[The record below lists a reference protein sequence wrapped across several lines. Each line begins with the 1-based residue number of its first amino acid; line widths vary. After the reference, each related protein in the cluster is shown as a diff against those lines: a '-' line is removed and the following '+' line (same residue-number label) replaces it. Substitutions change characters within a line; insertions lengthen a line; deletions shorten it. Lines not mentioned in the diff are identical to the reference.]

1 MDKTD
6 KVNHKTLFLLDI
18 SAGFANKSSEQAIE
32 FDVFTKSRTVV
43 TPLSPITKSLW
54 TCTVESVLEYSRIV
68 WDLFPESDKLLSFL
82 AFNENGCSR
91 LNSWNDQSLHFLNN
105 NFAQVALTIN
115 KNNKQQSNGS
125 KDLML
130 LSAIQECLD
139 QLATF
144 SPLQWEL
151 YKVNKEV
158 RNRGRLVLMTNFQN
172 NSQVNNFIKNL
183 SAAIVTFNKAI
194 ALGEELNE
202 TSRLPIS
209 ELHLVMINT
218 YPVSQTGS
226 KINEIELT
234 NVSGQLNCE
243 LFNSKSGTT
252 ISSKMIT
259 LLLSHYD
266 LASTT
271 VTNIPM
277 KEEQNASS
285 SANYDVEIVH
295 SNQAHLDLL
304 KNYLTP
310 GEQMNLKSTKEDVSY
325 DTVSLKWC
333 TPKGS
338 SVELHQCTGAYRITA
353 VEINSRPSSCLINF
367 LLGGRTVMLMLD
379 MPRLKGKCMSH
390 VLSSHSGEL
399 YIHTL
404 GYNKSIIDDPPA
416 ISEGTGGRV
425 TDYRINDF
433 GELMRSMKLEK
444 CKSTAGGDDL
454 PLERAMHHLSK
465 QTVYWPM
472 TIGHSIIFNL
482 SNQIQPLLSFIP
494 KETLNA
500 EEVNDCQTAL
510 YHLVAMENK
519 NSPLPVPS
527 AMPKN
532 KGMKKEELY
541 KLMWKELEYFIERHA
556 ITPEHNKV
564 LNCLKELNSK
574 FDTSKENLTG
584 GPNASAKKF
593 SLVDEFDRFNGAQAS
608 EKPIADLDMP
618 DIKRAK
624 LASDNP
630 MNKLIRKSMISGS
643 LSLYSLNAQR
653 LELENTRKLKE
664 FKGRQSGSNIAQL
677 YANLNELKPE
687 NPL

>member
-18 SAGFANKSSEQAIE
+18 SSGFANKSSEQPIE
-32 FDVFTKSRTVV
+32 FDVFTKSRAGIV
-43 TPLSPITKSLW
+43 PLPPICKSLW

-68 WDLFPESDKLLSFL
+68 WDLFPAGDKLLSFL

-91 LNSWNDQSLHFLNN
+91 LNSWSDQTLHFLNN

-115 KNNKQQSNGS
+115 KNNKPSANSN
-125 KDLML
+125 KELML
-130 LSAIQECLD
+130 LSVIQECLD

-144 SPLQWEL
+144 SPLQWEA
-151 YKVNKEV
+151 YKQNQTTPIP
-158 RNRGRLVLMTNFQN
+158 NRGRMIVVTNFQN
-172 NSQVNNFIKNL
+172 NSQVNNFIKAM

-194 ALGEELNE
+194 ASSNEELNE
-202 TSRLPIS
+202 TSRLPIT
-209 ELHLVMINT
+209 ELHLVLINT
-218 YPVSQTGS
+218 YPTNQNGS
-226 KINEIELT
+226 KISEIELT
-234 NVSGQLNCE
+234 NFSTLLNCE

-252 ISSKMIT
+252 IASKMIT

-304 KNYLTP
+304 KNYLTA

-390 VLSSHSGEL
+390 VLSSHAGEL

-444 CKSTAGGDDL
+444 CKPSGGDL
-454 PLERAMHHLSK
+454 PLERAMQSLGK

-472 TIGHSIIFNL
+472 TIGHTIIFNL
-482 SNQIQPLLSFIP
+482 SNQIQPLLSYIP
-494 KETLNA
+494 KETLTP

-519 NSPLPVPS
+519 NAPLPMPS
-527 AMPKN
+527 ALPKH
-532 KGMKKEELY
+532 KGMKKEEQY

-584 GPNASAKKF
+584 GQNAKKF
-593 SLVDEFDRFNGAQAS
+593 SLVDEFDRFNGAQAG

-624 LASDNP
+624 LAADP
-630 MNKLIRKSMISGS
+630 GINKLIRKTMISGS

-677 YANLNELKPE
+677 YTNLTEPKPE